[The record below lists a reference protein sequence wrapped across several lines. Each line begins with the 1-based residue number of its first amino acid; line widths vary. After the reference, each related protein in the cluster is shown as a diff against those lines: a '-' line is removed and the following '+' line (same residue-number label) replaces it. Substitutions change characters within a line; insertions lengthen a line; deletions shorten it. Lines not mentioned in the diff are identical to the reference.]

1 MKTSS
6 IFGQTPMVKRGN
18 RLNFT
23 RCWSQDKLMMSV
35 TPVGRIDLEING
47 LDILPTIFPWK
58 WNSLLEKIVSA
69 IELFNG
75 KNKELLPPFRKKS
88 LALFG

>member
-1 MKTSS
+1 
-6 IFGQTPMVKRGN
+6 
-18 RLNFT
+18 
-23 RCWSQDKLMMSV
+23 MMSV
-35 TPVGRIDLEING
+35 TPVGQIDLEING

-75 KNKELLPPFRKKS
+75 KNKSYFLCSEKKS